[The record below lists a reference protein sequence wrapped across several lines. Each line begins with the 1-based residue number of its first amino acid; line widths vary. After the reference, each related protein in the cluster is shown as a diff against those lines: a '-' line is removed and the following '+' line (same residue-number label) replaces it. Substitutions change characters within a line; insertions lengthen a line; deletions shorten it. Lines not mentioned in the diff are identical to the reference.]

1 MATKTAVLCCDLQN
15 GILPFLDEKDQT
27 EIFSKAQKT
36 LTASRS
42 KGFLVVYIRVVFR
55 PNYPEINPNN
65 QVIEKIF
72 FKAFFKQK
80 ITLGIC
86 CSQEYWKIY

>member
-65 QVIEKIF
+65 QVIEKF
-72 FKAFFKQK
+72 FSKLFLNKK
-80 ITLGIC
+80 
-86 CSQEYWKIY
+86 